1 MSALSRLLANL
12 FVASAALLSC
22 GLQGAAQAADAS
34 DLGVYFAPL
43 PPLPQR
49 SGLPFN
55 DGAPDFADLFRPG
68 AQWDAAARNIDAFV
82 IYSTWVRHYAS
93 SGVLVS
99 LIKGLQARGIALAM
113 EVGPLPDPKPGECTG
128 GESFGGVYEIDMLKR
143 IRDLGGRV
151 DAIVFDEPFAFG
163 HQLDGPDRCHWPIA
177 RIARHLGEFE
187 ALAREVFPS
196 LIFGGN
202 EPLWASPPV
211 RPQDVVSWVEAYRA
225 ATGRPLGFLHLDID
239 WTRPDWL
246 ENAVAVRSALAGRGV
261 RVGYIYN
268 GGEIAEQKAWI
279 EAATNRAVRLEA
291 ASPVAPDDVVFASW
305 FDQPDRTLPDSDPT
319 SFTGLVKRYFD
330 PHAVIALDPDGG
342 PLAGHVHTPDG
353 VPIPGATVR
362 AAVRPTAGA
371 PGTSTVSGTVPAGA
385 DTAVVIFRAN
395 GEGATDHAKVDLRID
410 RVGYREGGGKNRCP
424 QPGLQTQR
432 RLGWLWRR
440 FGTDRK
446 RIPSPASAA
455 RPGAAGRFGSL
466 QGQARCRLRLRGD
479 GDRAAG
485 SHGRGLRWRGV
496 PRAPRDRTRGFG
508 SRACF
513 GSARSGKDL
522 RQGRVPDRPDG
533 HAGRPGPSAA
543 RRRPTRILA
552 GPCRNGPGRLS
563 DAHRDPSSAD
573 LT

>member
-1 MSALSRLLANL
+1 MHRTSR
-12 FVASAALLSC
+12 
-22 GLQGAAQAADAS
+22 
-34 DLGVYFAPL
+34 VYFAPL

-55 DGAPDFADLFRPG
+55 DGAPDFPDLFRPG

-99 LIKGLQARGIALAM
+99 LIKGLRARGIALAM

-128 GESFGGVYEIDMLKR
+128 GEGFGGVYEIDMLKR

-163 HQLDGPDRCHWPIA
+163 HQLDGPDHCHWPIA

-187 ALAREVFPS
+187 AMAREVFPN

-202 EPLWASPPV
+202 EPLWASPRV
-211 RPQDVVSWVEAYRA
+211 RPQDVVSWVEAYQA
-225 ATGRPLGFLHLDID
+225 ATGRPLSFLHLDID

-279 EAATNRAVRLEA
+279 EAAADRAVRLEA

-342 PLAGHVHTPDG
+342 PPAGHVHTPDG
-353 VPIPGATVR
+353 APIPGGNGSRLGEADR
-362 AAVRPTAGA
+362 RSAGNLDGLRHRSGRRRHSGSHLPRKRRGRDRPCQGRSADR
-371 PGTSTVSGTVPAGA
+371 PGGLPG
-385 DTAVVIFRAN
+385 R
-395 GEGATDHAKVDLRID
+395 R
-410 RVGYREGGGKNRCP
+410 GKNRAP
-424 QPGLQTQR
+424 NPDFR
-432 RLGWLWRR
+432 RNAAWG
-440 FGTDRK
+440 GYGAGSA
-446 RIPSPASAA
+446 RIANGFLRLRARPDQALLVDSAPFKVK
-455 RPGAAGRFGSL
+455 PGAAFAFEVTATVPEAATGAVYAGVVFLGPSEIERAGLVLAPASVQLAPAKTSAAGAFRIDLTGMPA
-466 QGQARCRLRLRGD
+466 GPAHLRLDVDPPGYWPGHVETDRG
-479 GDRAAG
+479 G
-485 SHGRGLRWRGV
+485 
-496 PRAPRDRTRGFG
+496 
-508 SRACF
+508 
-513 GSARSGKDL
+513 
-522 RQGRVPDRPDG
+522 
-533 HAGRPGPSAA
+533 
-543 RRRPTRILA
+543 
-552 GPCRNGPGRLS
+552 
-563 DAHRDPSSAD
+563 
-573 LT
+573 